1 MQNLYWIG
9 IKESD
14 IAGCE
19 ELYDGSIT
27 ILGSGK
33 GNNISYSS
41 NLNERINHNS
51 SENEE
56 EVYEWLQEKAL
67 EILKSNS
74 NAKFMFYNQASAYG
88 YDKKILKNTICM
100 NNKKLIDLI
109 NHKFLMREWLKN
121 YVPILQYKYYSGVE
135 IISQNNLIQDI
146 GDELVIQG
154 ETSNGGSNT
163 FLLNK
168 ENANEINNTLNS
180 SDVYSV
186 SKYDRNN
193 IPMNIHCIIS
203 KDDIVLF
210 PPSLQLILIND
221 RISSRGA
228 DFIEYRKIKRNIQD
242 RVTDYSL
249 RICKQLQKIGYVGIL
264 GIDYI
269 ICKNE
274 LYFMEINPR
283 FQSSTNILN
292 MALKE
297 NNQKSVNELCIRAFK
312 NEDIKSPVI
321 NVNYS
326 KYIFEEDDVRKEV
339 MNEFIEQKDGFNNK
353 QVIKQGAYKYSHLYH
368 QNICKIIDHKYVVM
382 I

>member
-1 MQNLYWIG
+1 
-9 IKESD
+9 
-14 IAGCE
+14 
-19 ELYDGSIT
+19 
-27 ILGSGK
+27 
-33 GNNISYSS
+33 
-41 NLNERINHNS
+41 
-51 SENEE
+51 
-56 EVYEWLQEKAL
+56 
-67 EILKSNS
+67 
-74 NAKFMFYNQASAYG
+74 MFYNQASVYG

-168 ENANEINNTLNS
+168 ENASEINNTLNS

-228 DFIEYRKIKRNIQD
+228 DFIEYGKIKKNIQD

-269 ICKNE
+269 ICKSE

-312 NEDIKSPVI
+312 NEDIKIPVI

>member
-168 ENANEINNTLNS
+168 ENVSEINNTLNS

-228 DFIEYRKIKRNIQD
+228 DFIEYGKIKKNIQD

-269 ICKNE
+269 ICK
-274 LYFMEINPR
+274 
-283 FQSSTNILN
+283 S
-292 MALKE
+292 
-297 NNQKSVNELCIRAFK
+297 
-312 NEDIKSPVI
+312 
-321 NVNYS
+321 
-326 KYIFEEDDVRKEV
+326 
-339 MNEFIEQKDGFNNK
+339 
-353 QVIKQGAYKYSHLYH
+353 
-368 QNICKIIDHKYVVM
+368 
-382 I
+382 